1 MKNFKLGLIAVSV
14 AAAAPA
20 AYAFQ
25 QGDVIVRAGL
35 TNVSPDDSSSN
46 IFVGSDLG
54 VDLSVGDDTQLGLN
68 IAYFITDRLNIEVLA
83 ATPFTHDVNFGVS
96 DPLGTGDR
104 LGEVTHLPPTITL
117 NYYFNNPS
125 SAFQPYVGAGL
136 NYTFI
141 FDEKFTSA
149 NDAAGLKNLSLDNSF
164 GFSAQLGVDYMVN
177 DQWFING
184 SVRWIDIDTEAS
196 FNLNGTPGSVSSIE
210 IDPMVYTISLGYR
223 F

>member
-1 MKNFKLGLIAVSV
+1 M
-14 AAAAPA
+14 
-20 AYAFQ
+20 
-25 QGDVIVRAGL
+25 RAGL

-54 VDLSVGDDTQLGLN
+54 VNLSVGDDTQLGLN
-68 IAYFITDRLNIEVLA
+68 VAYFVSDRLNIEVLA

-125 SAFQPYVGAGL
+125 SAFQPYVGAGI
-136 NYTFI
+136 NYTVF
-141 FDEKFTSA
+141 FDEDFTSA

-164 GFSAQLGVDYMVN
+164 GLSAQLGVDYMVN

-196 FNLNGTPGSVSSIE
+196 FNLNGTPGNVNSIE

>member
-83 ATPFTHDVNFGVS
+83 ATPFTHDVDFGVS